1 VVPLRIEVLGPLR
14 LLVDGVPVEVP
25 GHRRRA
31 ALALLAL
38 AGGRVVTGD
47 ALVDAL
53 WPDDPPETGH
63 RALHSHISRLRRH
76 LGAAAPRLER
86 AGGGYALRLDADDV
100 DATRLRLLARRCAA
114 ELRDGAPDA
123 ARTAAGA
130 LALWRG
136 PALAEFADVP
146 PLAAEAIGLREL
158 YLQVRDDGL
167 EARLAAGDG
176 TLTADAAAAAAEEPL
191 RERTAT
197 LLMRALAR
205 AGRAGDA
212 LAAGAAYRRRVT
224 EETGLDPGPAVAD
237 LEQRIAAGELAP
249 AGPPAAPP
257 AAAPAGPPAAPPA
270 PAAPS
275 AGRTRALARPGRPL
289 VGRDLYADPKS
300 GV

>member
-1 VVPLRIEVLGPLR
+1 MVPLRIEVLGPLR
-14 LLVDGVPVEVP
+14 LLVDGAPVDVP
-25 GHRRRA
+25 GRQRRA

-38 AGGRVVTGD
+38 AGGRVVTAD

-100 DATRLRLLARRCAA
+100 DAARLRRLARRCAA
-114 ELRDGAPDA
+114 ELRAGEPSA
-123 ARTAAGA
+123 ARTAADG

-146 PLAAEAIGLREL
+146 QLAAEAVGLREL

-167 EARLAAGDG
+167 EARLAAGDASV
-176 TLTADAAAAAAEEPL
+176 TADAAAAAAEEPL

-205 AGRAGDA
+205 EGRAGDA
-212 LAAGAAYRRRVT
+212 LAAGAAYRRHVT
-224 EETGLDPGPAVAD
+224 AETGLDPGPGIAD
-237 LEQRIAAGELAP
+237 LEQRIAAGAV
-249 AGPPAAPP
+249 PPAAGGVR
-257 AAAPAGPPAAPPA
+257 ADRVRRAGQGARATRRA
-270 PAAPS
+270 D
-275 AGRTRALARPGRPL
+275 GRA
-289 VGRDLYADPKS
+289 
-300 GV
+300 